1 MFLVL
6 CWALGEN
13 TRGAEYV
20 VLELK
25 DFISPLGNKVSD
37 DVIGTLPGNV
47 AGISL
52 LCFLSAHGGHPH
64 SAMASWDFF
73 LGPKLAQDVFPHGP

>member
-52 LCFLSAHGGHPH
+52 LCFRLLMVDIPTQPWRRGTFS
-64 SAMASWDFF
+64 
-73 LGPKLAQDVFPHGP
+73 